1 MVDSNWPKAKW
12 SSARQGFIVSAQRW
26 HAEKEIIIILT
37 ERGGGGGGVH
47 SFVV

>member
-12 SSARQGFIVSAQRW
+12 SSVRQGFIVSAQRW
-26 HAEKEIIIILT
+26 PAEKEIIILT